1 MLRKTAIVGL
11 AAASVVAGSAL
22 ALTAA
27 QAGGIG
33 GGGGGNWPQ
42 AGTWNWPEY
51 AGGGP
56 TCNWTHVKYYS
67 HGRAH
72 WRWEHAC

>member
-1 MLRKTAIVGL
+1 MLRKTVIVGL
-11 AAASVVAGSAL
+11 AAAGIVAGSAL
-22 ALTAA
+22 ASTAA
-27 QAGGIG
+27 LAAGH

-42 AGTWNWPEY
+42 EGAWNWPEY

-56 TCNWTHVKYYS
+56 TCNWTQVKYYS
-67 HGRAH
+67 HGHAH